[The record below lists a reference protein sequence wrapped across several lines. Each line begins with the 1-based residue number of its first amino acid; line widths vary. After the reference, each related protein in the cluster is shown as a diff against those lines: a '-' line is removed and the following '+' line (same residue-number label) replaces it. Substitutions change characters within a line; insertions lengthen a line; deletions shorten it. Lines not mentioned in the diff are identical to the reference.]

1 MRYKAIGFDMDGTL
15 VDSVINYE
23 RLAKVEAEVLGEM
36 GVPTDLLGS
45 ENDKEVIDAGMKYL
59 ESHGEGI
66 DPKELEKAIN
76 RRAGEIESEFIHL
89 AKPYPGVEEMLIRLK
104 TEGYTVGL
112 LTRGQRSY
120 AEKAMGMFD
129 IMRYMDAMQAYDDHP
144 LGEQKPNPIAMEYLA
159 KELGVRP
166 KDILYVG
173 DSPVDYFCARD
184 AGSDFIAIANGKS
197 GRASWSR
204 FEGLTVVDDVTKITD
219 FL

>member
-23 RLAKVEAEVLGEM
+23 RLANVEAEVLGEM

-45 ENDKEVIDAGMKYL
+45 ENDKEVIDAGMRYL

-112 LTRGQRSY
+112 LTRGQRIY
-120 AEKAMGMFD
+120 AEKTLGNLGLLK
-129 IMRYMDAMQAYDDHP
+129 YMDALQAYDDHP
-144 LGEQKPNPIAMEYLA
+144 VGEQKPNPIAMRYLA
-159 KELGVRP
+159 DDMKVDV
-166 KDILYVG
+166 KDVLYVG
-173 DSPVDYFCARD
+173 DNIWDYLCARD
-184 AGSDFIAIANGKS
+184 AGAGFIGVATGANGRLRWEKYPEVT
-197 GRASWSR
+197 
-204 FEGLTVVDDVTKITD
+204 FVDNVSEITEY
-219 FL
+219 L